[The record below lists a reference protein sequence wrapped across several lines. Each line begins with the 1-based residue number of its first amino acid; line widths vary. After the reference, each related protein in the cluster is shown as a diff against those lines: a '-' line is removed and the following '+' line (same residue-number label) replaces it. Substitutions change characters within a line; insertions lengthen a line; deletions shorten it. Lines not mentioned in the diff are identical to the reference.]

1 MYFYNAGLKTWE
13 TSKLNFYS
21 VLIWI
26 LTEAHEIHV
35 KDVSKLSSVI
45 NSFSTTDRSSDFSDI
60 DGLNLSKLQ
69 EKFFFN

>member
-1 MYFYNAGLKTWE
+1 MFCYNAGFGTWD
-13 TSKLNFYS
+13 TSKLKFQR

-26 LTEAHEIHV
+26 VTEENEIHV

-60 DGLNLSKLQ
+60 DGLNFSKLQ
-69 EKFFFN
+69 EK